1 MRPAT
6 SLASVFSPIGALVD
20 KSRVAGLQYRV
31 LKGSIED
38 RFRDPETTT
47 LQARRENGFSDS
59 TIDRLFRPFLGGIL
73 PDGDLMTTCRMF
85 QFVFRMFSPGNAC
98 LPKEGMEAIP
108 RQLAA
113 TLPSGGILFGAKVA
127 RVRSNGLTLESGEG
141 PQANKVVVA
150 TDGAKAG
157 SLPGDAEPAAWQGV
171 KCLCFSAP
179 APPIVRLILVP
190 NGDAAGPI
198 KNLCVPTTVAPS
210 CGPSGSSLIAVP
222 VPDTPPDAAAL
233 QAKVQTQLN
242 ECFGDRRKVGGACGR
257 TAFPMRCPGNPRPD
271 SPRWSGRFERERAC
285 ASAATTPPSTARW
298 FRAGGAPRVYRKKY
312 VNERRTDEP

>member
-1 MRPAT
+1 
-6 SLASVFSPIGALVD
+6 
-20 KSRVAGLQYRV
+20 
-31 LKGSIED
+31 
-38 RFRDPETTT
+38 
-47 LQARRENGFSDS
+47 
-59 TIDRLFRPFLGGIL
+59 
-73 PDGDLMTTCRMF
+73 
-85 QFVFRMFSPGNAC
+85 
-98 LPKEGMEAIP
+98 MEAIP

-210 CGPSGSSLIAVP
+210 CGPSGSSLIAVT

-257 TAFPMRCPGNPRPD
+257 TAFPLRCPGNPRPD